1 MSKKTLEN
9 IDLSDDS
16 EPTEVAVT
24 EDIQAE
30 ETVEA
35 NLPEEDQEEI
45 DNGSSKTEVLE
56 EPIIEPVDE
65 VEVSQDE
72 PNQIEEV
79 ESPQVESAPVEEI
92 PSNDS
97 DEEEVVQP
105 QSNETEPEITEEV
118 EEDLVI
124 EETPL
129 VEETV
134 QEKYDRSLKKTRTGI
149 WGSFECLLC

>member
-1 MSKKTLEN
+1 M
-9 IDLSDDS
+9 
-16 EPTEVAVT
+16 
-24 EDIQAE
+24 
-30 ETVEA
+30 
-35 NLPEEDQEEI
+35 
-45 DNGSSKTEVLE
+45 
-56 EPIIEPVDE
+56 
-65 VEVSQDE
+65 EVSQDE
-72 PNQIEEV
+72 TNQVEEE

-97 DEEEVVQP
+97 DEEETVQP

-134 QEKYDRSLKKTRTGI
+134 QEKYDRSLKKTRTGFGARLI
-149 WGSFECLLC
+149 EVEQLLPHHYHLKGFLQQEPIPLEDFLPLQFDLVHLEKLQLRQQAQ